1 MPDSLKSSCVPRQS
15 VFDRARRD
23 VVLDLG
29 DFLSGKLDEQAGA
42 RFYDEN
48 FVTAGMKLLITK
60 AFDRLQGRRD
70 QSATFL
76 LSQAMG
82 GGKTHSMLALGLLA
96 RYPSLRSRLGGDFH
110 LGTAPIRVIGFDGR
124 QSDYPFGL
132 WGALAEQVGKKDL
145 FAALYSPLQAP
156 GVSSWINLLKGE
168 PTIILLDELPPYF
181 NQALGKAIGASNLA
195 EITTTALSN
204 LFVAA
209 NKEELSNIVIVI
221 SDLSSTAYT
230 SSSGSVGINSAL
242 DNLKSETG
250 RSALPIEPVAT
261 QGDEVYHILRTRLF
275 TKLPDLFVRERVAV
289 SYAEVVKKAK
299 QMDLTAANPET
310 YVTELRESYPFHFS
324 LRDLYGRFKANPG
337 FQQTRGLL
345 RMMRVVVATL
355 WEKGAADSISL
366 IHPYDIDLND
376 PDTYSEFST
385 INPSLNEA
393 VRLDIA
399 NNGASHAEELDRKL
413 GGTQAQDVAKLI
425 YVASLAN
432 IPGALTGL
440 QGTEVIAWLCRPDR
454 DIARIRT
461 DVLEQLP
468 NEAWY
473 LHLSNDGRLYFKN
486 VRNLAAQLHSMV
498 GGYNRENKVRELRSY
513 LEELFKPNLRDVYQE
528 CRVLPSW
535 EEVNISSDKVT
546 LIVTEPYAKA
556 NHEHLLHPEWLSFY
570 EQVEYKNRMLF
581 LSGDRDTLEDVL
593 KNAALYRAINAIIK
607 EQDTEELP
615 ARDPQR
621 LEAQKSLDKIRLGL
635 RSAVQQTFSLVI
647 FPSSGGLRSE
657 TIRLDFENNNYDAER
672 QIKQTLIGVQKFTEE
687 APSENLIEKIRG
699 RLFDGQNPVIWAE
712 VKKRAA
718 IKSTW
723 QLHHPRLLDD
733 AKTEALRRGI
743 WREEGQGSVR
753 CGPFPRQAT
762 SVHVRLKN
770 RDETTGKAI
779 LEIQPIGGTK
789 VVYEIGGGIPT
800 AASEPVPD
808 YSAFETGEL
817 IVKFLCID
825 EGTTPAPNGDP
836 VVWNNRITLRN
847 RVFSQGAD
855 SFCELIAVPE
865 ADIFYTTDGS
875 DPKAR
880 GVPYAGAFPLPPATR
895 IVQAYATKHGIES
908 DIMRRDI
915 EAGKEKRELD
925 PNKALV
931 WKTHHRYLNCQ
942 TVEAYQL
949 LSRLVQ
955 FKARA
960 EKIELYYYFPDG
972 GEELHYIASEPAMK
986 SGDELLGI
994 LNHIAELQPQGNV
1007 NLSIQRIHFE
1017 RAQDFLDWKNEDKI
1031 AVQDSEISQ

>member
-1 MPDSLKSSCVPRQS
+1 MPDSLKSFCVPRQS

-96 RYPSLRSRLGGDFH
+96 HYPSLRSRLGSDFH
-110 LGTAPIRVIGFDGR
+110 LGTQPIRVIGFDGR
-124 QSDYPFGL
+124 QSDYPLGL
-132 WGALAEQVGKKDL
+132 WGALADQVGKKDL

-181 NQALGKAIGASNLA
+181 NQALGKSIGASNLA

-209 NKEELSNIVIVI
+209 NKEELSNVVIVI
-221 SDLSSTAYT
+221 SDLSATAYT
-230 SSSGSVGINSAL
+230 ASSGSVGINSAL

-275 TKLPDLFVRERVAV
+275 TKLPDLAVRERVAV
-289 SYAEVVKKAK
+289 SYAEAVKKAK

-345 RMMRVVVATL
+345 RMMRVVVAKL
-355 WEKGAADSISL
+355 WESGAADSISL

-399 NNGASHAEELDRKL
+399 NNGTSHAEELDRKL
-413 GGTQAQDVAKLI
+413 GGSQAQDAAKLI

-454 DIARIRT
+454 DIARVRT

-486 VRNLAAQLHSMV
+486 VRNLAAQLHTMV

-535 EEVNISSDKVT
+535 EEVNISADKVT

-556 NHEHLLHPEWLSFY
+556 NRDHLLHPDWLSFY
-570 EQVEYKNRMLF
+570 DQVEYKNRVLF
-581 LSGDRDTLEDVL
+581 LSGDRDTLDDVL
-593 KNAALYRAINAIIK
+593 RNAALYRAINAIIK
-607 EQDTEELP
+607 EQDADELP

-635 RSAVQQTFSLVI
+635 RSAVQQTFGLVI
-647 FPSSGGLRSE
+647 FPSQGGLRSE
-657 TIRLDFENNNYDAER
+657 PIRLDFENNNYDAER
-672 QIKQTLIGVQKFTEE
+672 QIRQTLIGVQKFTEE

-699 RLFDGQNPVIWAE
+699 RLFDG
-712 VKKRAA
+712 
-718 IKSTW
+718 
-723 QLHHPRLLDD
+723 
-733 AKTEALRRGI
+733 
-743 WREEGQGSVR
+743 
-753 CGPFPRQAT
+753 
-762 SVHVRLKN
+762 
-770 RDETTGKAI
+770 
-779 LEIQPIGGTK
+779 
-789 VVYEIGGGIPT
+789 
-800 AASEPVPD
+800 
-808 YSAFETGEL
+808 
-817 IVKFLCID
+817 
-825 EGTTPAPNGDP
+825 
-836 VVWNNRITLRN
+836 
-847 RVFSQGAD
+847 
-855 SFCELIAVPE
+855 
-865 ADIFYTTDGS
+865 
-875 DPKAR
+875 
-880 GVPYAGAFPLPPATR
+880 
-895 IVQAYATKHGIES
+895 
-908 DIMRRDI
+908 
-915 EAGKEKRELD
+915 
-925 PNKALV
+925 
-931 WKTHHRYLNCQ
+931 
-942 TVEAYQL
+942 
-949 LSRLVQ
+949 
-955 FKARA
+955 
-960 EKIELYYYFPDG
+960 
-972 GEELHYIASEPAMK
+972 
-986 SGDELLGI
+986 
-994 LNHIAELQPQGNV
+994 
-1007 NLSIQRIHFE
+1007 
-1017 RAQDFLDWKNEDKI
+1017 
-1031 AVQDSEISQ
+1031 